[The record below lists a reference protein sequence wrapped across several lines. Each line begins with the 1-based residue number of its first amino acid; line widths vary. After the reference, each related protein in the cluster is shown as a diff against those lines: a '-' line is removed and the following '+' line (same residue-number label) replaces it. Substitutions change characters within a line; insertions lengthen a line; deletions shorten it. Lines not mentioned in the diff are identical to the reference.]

1 MPRRACNLS
10 ASMPI
15 SAIVAHIALPF
26 TNGVTTN
33 EHGVGPDA
41 CEGTIAGY
49 RLALAADNL
58 Y

>member
-1 MPRRACNLS
+1 MSRRACNLS
-10 ASMPI
+10 AFMLI
-15 SAIVAHIALPF
+15 SAIVVHIALPF

-33 EHGVGPDA
+33 EHGVGSDA
-41 CEGTIAGY
+41 CEGAIAGF